1 MSLLFTFRISKV
13 STFPILFRAL
23 QRSSVT
29 LVSSVHTTSRR
40 MNRDPS
46 TCANYDKLTIK
57 HIHLD
62 WNVNFE
68 KKLIEGKTILDIE
81 AVQSTDRV
89 LLDIR
94 DVEVSAVQ
102 FKGSSVEYK
111 IEDNGALGQKLSIQL
126 ANQLQKGDKE
136 KLHLTYTTSK
146 NGATAL
152 QFMEK
157 ELTADKKAPYL
168 YSQCQAIHARSIVPC
183 MDTPAIKQTYSA
195 EVSVP
200 SGLVCLMSGLADGS
214 ETRGDR
220 TVFRF
225 NQPVE
230 IPSYLI
236 AIVVGAMESRDISAR
251 CRVWAEAS
259 VVEKAH
265 DEFRDTELM
274 LQAAEGLMGDYEWH
288 RYDLV
293 VLPPSFPFGGM
304 ENPCLTFVTPTIIA
318 GDRSLAN
325 VIAHEIAHSYTGNLV
340 TNANWEHFWLNEGFT
355 VFVERKILGRL
366 YGEKERDFAS
376 ITGWDDELLKC
387 INETFSPVHEYT
399 KMIPRLGN
407 NDPDDAFSVL
417 PYEKG
422 SAFLLYLEQ
431 ELGSKERFE
440 EMLKAYIKKYRRQ
453 SIVTD
458 DWIDFLKSF
467 FVDKKQ
473 VLDNVDFD
481 SWLHKPGVPP
491 NKPKYDQS
499 LVAECIQLAER
510 WSSADLESLGK
521 EDAEQ
526 FRKMSTSEK
535 VKVLDTIEAGPPLSH
550 DKVALLGKAYGLN
563 ESGNAEIVS
572 AFIFI
577 GLKAQWQPMIPKALE
592 FVTAVG
598 RMKYLRPIYKKLFNW
613 PESREL
619 AVQTFEKNRP
629 FMHPITVHTVKA
641 QL

>member
-1 MSLLFTFRISKV
+1 MCTR
-13 STFPILFRAL
+13 
-23 QRSSVT
+23 T
-29 LVSSVHTTSRR
+29 LHGHFEDSAS
-40 MNRDPS
+40 
-46 TCANYDKLTIK
+46 CANVEEVVVK
-57 HIHLD
+57 HIHLE
-62 WNVNFE
+62 WNVNFDQ
-68 KKLIEGKTILDIE
+68 KIIE
-81 AVQSTDRV
+81 AKSTLEVEALKTTDRIN
-89 LLDIR
+89 LDIR
-94 DVEVSAVQ
+94 DIEI
-102 FKGSSVEYK
+102 SSVEFKGKTVDYK
-111 IEDNGALGQKLSIQL
+111 TEAHGALGQKLLLCLSTSIE
-126 ANQLQKGDKE
+126 KGERE

-236 AIVVGAMESRDISAR
+236 AIQWSRGDISAR

-376 ITGWDDELLKC
+376 ITGWDDRLLTT
-387 INETFSPVHEYT
+387 IHDTFSPVHEYT
-399 KMIPRLGN
+399 KLIPCLGKA
-407 NDPDDAFSVL
+407 DPDDAFSTI
-417 PYEKG
+417 PYEKASLHKFG

-510 WSSADLESLGK
+510 WSSVDLESLGK

-526 FRKMSTSEK
+526 FRKMTANEK
-535 VKVLDTIEAGPPLSH
+535 VKVLDSIETGPALSH
-550 DKVALLGKAYGLN
+550 DRVALLEEAYELDKTGNSEVTFSFLLIGIKAKWTPVI
-563 ESGNAEIVS
+563 E
-572 AFIFI
+572 
-577 GLKAQWQPMIPKALE
+577 KALE
-592 FVTAVG
+592 FVKANG
-598 RMKYLRPIYKKLFNW
+598 RIKFVRPIFKKLFDW
-613 PESREL
+613 KESREL
-619 AVQTFEKNRP
+619 AIETFEKNQSV
-629 FMHPITVHTVKA
+629 MHPITVIVVKA
-641 QL
+641 QM

>member
-1 MSLLFTFRISKV
+1 MSFSVLNRKFRFRRSKMC
-13 STFPILFRAL
+13 TRAL
-23 QRSSVT
+23 HGHFEDSAS
-29 LVSSVHTTSRR
+29 
-40 MNRDPS
+40 
-46 TCANYDKLTIK
+46 CANVEEVVVK
-57 HIHLD
+57 HIHLE
-62 WNVNFE
+62 WNVNFDQ
-68 KKLIEGKTILDIE
+68 KIIE
-81 AVQSTDRV
+81 AKSTLEVEALKTTDRIN
-89 LLDIR
+89 LDIR
-94 DVEVSAVQ
+94 DIEITSIEFNGRTVD
-102 FKGSSVEYK
+102 YK
-111 IEDNGALGQKLSIQL
+111 TEAHGALGQKLLLHLPTSFE
-126 ANQLQKGDKE
+126 KGKHE

-220 TVFRF
+220 TLFRF

-236 AIVVGAMESRDISAR
+236 AIVVGAMESRDISTR

-274 LQAAEGLMGDYEWH
+274 VQAAEGLMGDYEWH

-340 TNANWEHFWLNEGFT
+340 TNASWEHFWLNEGFT

-376 ITGWDDELLKC
+376 LTGWEDRLLTT
-387 INETFSPVHEYT
+387 IHDTFSP
-399 KMIPRLGN
+399 
-407 NDPDDAFSVL
+407 
-417 PYEKG
+417 G

-431 ELGSKERFE
+431 QLGSKERFE

-458 DWIDFLKSF
+458 DWIDFLKTF
-467 FVDKKQ
+467 FADKRE
-473 VLDNVDFD
+473 VLDNVDFG

-499 LVAECIQLAER
+499 LVAECVQLAER
-510 WSSADLESLGK
+510 WSSANLESLGK

-526 FRKMSTSEK
+526 FRKMTANEK
-535 VKVLDTIEAGPPLSH
+535 VKVLDSIETGPALSH
-550 DKVALLGKAYGLN
+550 DRIALLEEAYELNKTGNSEVTFSFLLIGIKAKWTPVI
-563 ESGNAEIVS
+563 E
-572 AFIFI
+572 
-577 GLKAQWQPMIPKALE
+577 KALE
-592 FVTAVG
+592 FVKANG
-598 RMKYLRPIYKKLFNW
+598 RIKFVRPIFKKLFDW
-613 PESREL
+613 KESREM
-619 AVQTFEKNRP
+619 AIETFEKNQSV
-629 FMHPITVHTVKA
+629 MHPITVIVVKA
-641 QL
+641 QM

>member
-1 MSLLFTFRISKV
+1 MCT
-13 STFPILFRAL
+13 RAL
-23 QRSSVT
+23 HGHFEDSAS
-29 LVSSVHTTSRR
+29 
-40 MNRDPS
+40 
-46 TCANYDKLTIK
+46 CANVEEVVVK
-57 HIHLD
+57 HIHLE
-62 WNVNFE
+62 WNVNFDQ
-68 KKLIEGKTILDIE
+68 KIIE
-81 AVQSTDRV
+81 AKSTLEVEALKTTDRIN
-89 LLDIR
+89 LDIR
-94 DVEVSAVQ
+94 DIEITSIEFNGRTVD
-102 FKGSSVEYK
+102 YK
-111 IEDNGALGQKLSIQL
+111 TEAHGALGQKLLLHLPTSFE
-126 ANQLQKGDKE
+126 KGKHE

-220 TVFRF
+220 TLFRF

-236 AIVVGAMESRDISAR
+236 AIVVGAMESRDISTR

-274 LQAAEGLMGDYEWH
+274 VQAAEGLMGDYEWH

-340 TNANWEHFWLNEGFT
+340 TNASWEHFWLNEGFT

-376 ITGWDDELLKC
+376 LTGWEDRLLTT
-387 INETFSPVHEYT
+387 IHDTFSP
-399 KMIPRLGN
+399 
-407 NDPDDAFSVL
+407 
-417 PYEKG
+417 G

-431 ELGSKERFE
+431 QLGSKERFE

-458 DWIDFLKSF
+458 DWIDFLKTF
-467 FVDKKQ
+467 FADKRE
-473 VLDNVDFD
+473 VLDNVDFG

-499 LVAECIQLAER
+499 LVAECVQLAER
-510 WSSADLESLGK
+510 WSSANLESLGK

-526 FRKMSTSEK
+526 FRKMTANEK
-535 VKVLDTIEAGPPLSH
+535 VKVLDSIETGPALSH
-550 DKVALLGKAYGLN
+550 DRIALLEEAYELNKTGNSEVTFSFLLIGIKAKWTPVI
-563 ESGNAEIVS
+563 E
-572 AFIFI
+572 
-577 GLKAQWQPMIPKALE
+577 KALE
-592 FVTAVG
+592 FVKANG
-598 RMKYLRPIYKKLFNW
+598 RIKFVRPIFKKLFDW
-613 PESREL
+613 KESREM
-619 AVQTFEKNRP
+619 AIETFEKNQSV
-629 FMHPITVHTVKA
+629 MHPITVIVVKA
-641 QL
+641 QM